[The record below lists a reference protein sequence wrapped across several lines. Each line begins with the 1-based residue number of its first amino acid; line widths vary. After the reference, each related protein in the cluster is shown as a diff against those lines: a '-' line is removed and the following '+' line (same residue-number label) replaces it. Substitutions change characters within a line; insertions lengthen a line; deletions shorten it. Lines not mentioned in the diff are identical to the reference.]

1 MISLRSTHTR
11 KKTTLEEIFAAE
23 DEFGLLN
30 VVAMKSK
37 AAPLDLI
44 SSQFESIMKFVDRYG
59 RAPQNTPNATI
70 SEKSLTRQ
78 LNAIRANTK
87 QSKVLR
93 ERDRHGLLADVEVN
107 QNLSETPEV
116 ELASSS
122 KITKSEMVTSL
133 EDIFADDDLGL
144 LDFDAPD
151 IFTLKHVPV
160 VKKGLPDEI
169 AKRQPCPD
177 FERFSPLFA
186 RVHEGFRER
195 VFSVIR
201 YRNEH
206 KFLEGDFFILNGVM
220 GYVHRAGERL
230 EQYDTY
236 NARLHLVFENG
247 TELNMLY
254 QSLTQGLV
262 RDKEGLKVDLKGQH
276 LVPIDAPA
284 PNGFVYVLATK
295 STDPVL
301 APYVRDLY
309 KIGFTESTVEKRI
322 QNAFKDRTFLEAPV
336 RIIFTTQCFNMNAN
350 RLEALVHGFLAKQRL
365 NITLKASNGST
376 YTPREWFHAP
386 LATVQSVIKY
396 ILDGT
401 ISEYRMDNTTGKV
414 VPKKKL
420 EGPK

>member
-1 MISLRSTHTR
+1 MISLHSTHTR
-11 KKTTLEEIFAAE
+11 KKATLDDIFAAE
-23 DEFGLLN
+23 DVYGLLD
-30 VVAMKSK
+30 VVALKSK
-37 AAPLDLI
+37 AGPTDLI
-44 SSQFESIMKFVDRYG
+44 GSQFESIMTFVDSYG
-59 RAPQNTPNATI
+59 RAPQNTPNATM

-78 LNAIRANTK
+78 LNAIRANPEQRK
-87 QSKVLR
+87 ILR
-93 ERDRHGLLADVEVN
+93 ERDRHELLAGVEVN
-107 QNLSETPEV
+107 QNLSETPEF
-116 ELASSS
+116 ELASPPEIS
-122 KITKSEMVTSL
+122 KSEMVTSL

-144 LDFDAPD
+144 LDFDAPE
-151 IFTLKHVPV
+151 IFTIKHVPV
-160 VKKGLPDEI
+160 GKKDLPDEI
-169 AKRQPCPD
+169 ARRQPCPD

-186 RVHEGFRER
+186 RVHEGFRNG

-206 KFLEGDFFILNGVM
+206 KFQEGDFFILSGVM

-262 RDKEGLKVDLKGQH
+262 RDKEGLKVDLNGQQ
-276 LVPIDAPA
+276 LVPIDAPV
-284 PNGFVYVLATK
+284 PSGFVYVLATK

-301 APYVRDLY
+301 APYILDLY
-309 KIGFTESTVEKRI
+309 KIGFTETTVEKRI
-322 QNAFKDRTFLEAPV
+322 QNAANDRTFLEAPV

-365 NITLKASNGST
+365 NITLRAVNGST
-376 YTPREWFHAP
+376 YTPREWFHTP
-386 LATVQSVIKY
+386 LATVQAVIKY

-401 ISEYRMDNTTGKV
+401 ISEYRMDNTTGKIV
-414 VPKKKL
+414 TKKKL
-420 EGPK
+420 